1 MPPLKQVDCPLKGN
15 GRHAHPFREAPARN
29 LLNTSEPSA
38 MAIGKPA
45 ALHTEKRPPSQ
56 SQIGKKLL
64 LGIPICSGASNFE
77 ETTTTCLER
86 SFPSMPALLNQFNI
100 SAELA
105 CVSSVLKLFEEIT
118 TKV

>member
-1 MPPLKQVDCPLKGN
+1 
-15 GRHAHPFREAPARN
+15 
-29 LLNTSEPSA
+29 

-45 ALHTEKRPPSQ
+45 ALYTEKRPPTQ

-118 TKV
+118 TKVLKGFKPSVILSKIIPSAGAKKCSLI